1 MRIVY
6 LVDRFPSLSETF
18 IAHEVID
25 MIDAGVDVRVFSLGR
40 PKDSFALPE
49 RVKALDVVTYFPFP
63 SPSRHQKVRDMAM
76 AALRMVRRGQLT
88 NLRRC
93 LFDKENG
100 GFSRHEMLLLADA
113 LSDPHWW
120 PQIIHCHFGT
130 VGRLAAM
137 MKHKGLTQ
145 AKITTTLHG
154 YDISKYMRQ
163 NPDGIYDLLIRETEH
178 IFTVCEVFLSQIRT
192 LGASKEKTS
201 VLHMGV
207 DYDGLIACAT
217 PMRRN
222 ASIHWVSVGRMTEKK
237 GHEYAIRGFARAL
250 LDNPKLRMTFSIVG
264 DGPLL
269 PKMQA
274 LVEELGMK
282 QHITLLGAVQHDEVQ
297 ALLTQADGFILHSV
311 AAEDGDMEGIP
322 VALMEA
328 MALGLPVVTT
338 RHSGIPELVEHEV
351 TGFLVEERDEA
362 ALAKIL
368 GDIGTQCPDMS
379 KLVEA
384 ARMTIKRDFNRKT
397 QAQRLYGFFKTI
409 LGARPGAGRTAQSG
423 RGG

>member
-1 MRIVY
+1 MRIAY

-25 MIDAGVDVRVFSLGR
+25 MIDAGADIRVLSLGR

-49 RVKALDVVTYFPFP
+49 HVKALDIVTYFPFP
-63 SPSRHQKVRDMAM
+63 SPSRRKKVRDMAM
-76 AALRMVRRGQLT
+76 AGLRMIRRGQLR

-93 LFDKENG
+93 LFDRENG

-113 LSDPHWW
+113 VNDPRWR

-137 MKHKGLTQ
+137 MKHKGLTR

-163 NPDGIYDLLIRETEH
+163 NPDGIYDLLIREAEH
-178 IFTVCEVFLSQIRT
+178 IFTVCEVFLSRIRA
-192 LGASKEKTS
+192 LGAPKEKTS

-207 DYDGLIACAT
+207 DYDGLIACAA
-217 PMRRN
+217 PRRWD
-222 ASIHWVSVGRMTEKK
+222 AFVHWISVGRMTEKK
-237 GHEYAIRGFARAL
+237 GHEYAIRGFAQALRA
-250 LDNPKLRMTFSIVG
+250 NPKLRMTFSIVG

-269 PKMQA
+269 PKMKA
-274 LVEELGMK
+274 LVEQLGME
-282 QHITLLGAVQHDEVQ
+282 QHIRLLGAVQHDEVQ
-297 ALLTQADGFILHSV
+297 AMLAQADGFILHSV

-328 MALGLPVVTT
+328 MAQGLPVVTT

-351 TGFLVEERDEA
+351 TGFLVEERNEA

-368 GDIGTQCPDMS
+368 GDIGTQRPDLS

-384 ARMTIKRDFNRKT
+384 ARMTVKRDFNRKT
-397 QAQRLYGFFKTI
+397 QAQRLYGFFETI
-409 LGARPGAGRTAQSG
+409 LGARLGTG
-423 RGG
+423 